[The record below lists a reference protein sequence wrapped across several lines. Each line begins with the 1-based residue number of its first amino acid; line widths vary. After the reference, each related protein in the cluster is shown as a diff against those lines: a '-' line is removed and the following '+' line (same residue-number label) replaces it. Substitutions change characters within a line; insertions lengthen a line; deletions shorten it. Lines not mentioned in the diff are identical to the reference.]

1 MIEEA
6 IGGEGAY
13 DVCSFFLRSLVWK
26 CGDLFG
32 LGQLLAFNFGKC
44 KSHLPFI
51 FTTPSQSFV

>member
-32 LGQLLAFNFGKC
+32 LG
-44 KSHLPFI
+44 
-51 FTTPSQSFV
+51 